1 MKYQDPEKPL
11 RRRRQSDRTESGD
24 LSSSSST
31 HESHQYSSGIGSGI
45 SIGDRDFYVHTMSTD
60 AAKTRSSSIDSNA
73 SDVFET
79 VSRRMSS
86 PISSHGGGV
95 LTASLK
101 IPVQMQATGI
111 TSTSSIH
118 GQQNIQFFLEKPSNI
133 GDNYTDLPYI
143 EDNSSEFS
151 DEGKHD
157 ASQKSFNLIHPSIPT
172 TVSRRNATF
181 QFPQRQSVTITTKR
195 LDEVQTLNNPQ
206 QKDDTKTSSKSSTK
220 ESTKIPLKK
229 SQLETKKPTSSSS
242 TTRTIQMSSSTG
254 QMTSSF
260 SSPGAA
266 SSVKAVKESNYTASI
281 SSIGSNVLRS
291 KTADFERMSDSSK
304 KSRISATM
312 NLPALQTTHNVQSLQ
327 AKIQSPPSS
336 ITTNISISLKTS
348 TNAPKKKSDDISTAS
363 SSSSSTPTTTVSGV
377 SGERRSM
384 PIYKRQELIS
394 SSVQQKTV
402 KK

>member
-1 MKYQDPEKPL
+1 MRSRMKYQDPEKPL

-45 SIGDRDFYVHTMSTD
+45 SIGERDYYVHTMSND
-60 AAKTRSSSIDSNA
+60 PAKTRSSSIDSNA
-73 SDVFET
+73 SDVFESVT
-79 VSRRMSS
+79 RRMSS
-86 PISSHGGGV
+86 PITSHGGGV

-101 IPVQMQATGI
+101 IPVQMQASGI

-151 DEGKHD
+151 DEGKPE
-157 ASQKSFNLIHPSIPT
+157 SFLKSSHLTLIHSFPT

-195 LDEVQTLNNPQ
+195 LDEVQTLNPQ
-206 QKDDTKTSSKSSTK
+206 QKDDTKATSKSTGTK
-220 ESTKIPLKK
+220 DSSTKIPLKK

-254 QMTSSF
+254 QMTSY
-260 SSPGAA
+260 SSPGAT
-266 SSVKAVKESNYTASI
+266 SSMKAVKESNYTASI

-304 KSRISATM
+304 KSRISANM

-327 AKIQSPPSS
+327 AKIQAPPSS

-348 TNAPKKKSDDISTAS
+348 SAPKKKSDDVSTAPS
-363 SSSSSTPTTTVSGV
+363 TTTVSSVG
-377 SGERRSM
+377 SEKRSM
-384 PIYKRQELIS
+384 PIYKRQEIIS
-394 SSVQQKTV
+394 SVQKTV

>member
-45 SIGDRDFYVHTMSTD
+45 SIGERDYYIHTMSTD

-86 PISSHGGGV
+86 PITSHGGGV

-101 IPVQMQATGI
+101 IPVQMQAAGI

-151 DEGKHD
+151 DEGKNWHFLENHLTSFIQIFPLQFHEEMQPSNFPN
-157 ASQKSFNLIHPSIPT
+157 ANQSQ
-172 TVSRRNATF
+172 
-181 QFPQRQSVTITTKR
+181 
-195 LDEVQTLNNPQ
+195 
-206 QKDDTKTSSKSSTK
+206 
-220 ESTKIPLKK
+220 
-229 SQLETKKPTSSSS
+229 
-242 TTRTIQMSSSTG
+242 
-254 QMTSSF
+254 
-260 SSPGAA
+260 
-266 SSVKAVKESNYTASI
+266 
-281 SSIGSNVLRS
+281 
-291 KTADFERMSDSSK
+291 
-304 KSRISATM
+304 
-312 NLPALQTTHNVQSLQ
+312 
-327 AKIQSPPSS
+327 
-336 ITTNISISLKTS
+336 
-348 TNAPKKKSDDISTAS
+348 
-363 SSSSSTPTTTVSGV
+363 
-377 SGERRSM
+377 
-384 PIYKRQELIS
+384 
-394 SSVQQKTV
+394 
-402 KK
+402 